1 MIQKRSRRV
10 WLASMLI
17 ACIAWLGF
25 VAARQAASDLY
36 AHTISVEIESWSRPG
51 HKFRGDELPRAIAS
65 IEKSLAI
72 TPSSAWALEQMGALQ
87 FGRVRSA
94 TDPQIAVAAAR
105 AAYVNF
111 KKALG
116 QHPTSPFA
124 WANLAMAKAYLG
136 EIDAELF
143 DALTRSAEFG
153 PWEAPAQFTALLV
166 GLGVWNQASPAQRE
180 MILAIRD
187 RAVMR
192 NADKVNEIAK
202 GFNRLD
208 LMCDRKTGK
217 SPGGRSCPRV
227 SS

>member
-1 MIQKRSRRV
+1 MIQKRRAHV
-10 WLASMLI
+10 WLAGMLI
-17 ACIAWLGF
+17 AGIAWLGF

-36 AHTISVEIESWSRPG
+36 AHTISVEIDSWSQPG
-51 HKFRGDELPRAIAS
+51 HKFHGDELPNAIAS

-72 TPSSAWALEQMGALQ
+72 APSSAWALEEMGALQ
-87 FGRVRSA
+87 LGRVRSA

-124 WANLAMAKAYLG
+124 WGNLAMAKLYLG

-143 DALTRSAEFG
+143 DALARSAEFG
-153 PWEAPAQFTALLV
+153 PWEAPAQFNALFV
-166 GLGVWNQASPAQRE
+166 GLGLWNQASPAQRE

-192 NADKVNEIAK
+192 NVDKVNEIAK
-202 GFNRLD
+202 GFNRVD
-208 LMCDRKTGK
+208 LMCDKKTSK
-217 SPGGRSCPRV
+217 SPAGRPC
-227 SS
+227 